1 MPKYATINT
10 TTETKVTILKLAD
23 KFNISQVQLLNE
35 MAIYFEKT
43 GVNPSD
49 LLILS
54 PADELKKFRDTIISF
69 LRKQEKDFIMPVFS
83 RIDTVAMLLT
93 KHLQK
98 EDTNNSNSLNLSVNK
113 QTNTINSTLQNS
125 NNTGIINEVD
135 NSEKNKVDNSENFTK
150 LKSEY
155 DILELKYNTICKYYK
170 NILSN
175 TENKSTGLNK
185 MPVINL
191 PLAEVNSYK
200 DYLKRL

>member
-10 TTETKVTILKLAD
+10 TTQTKVTILKLAD

-98 EDTNNSNSLNLSVNK
+98 EDSINSNSLNLSVNK
-113 QTNTINSTLQNS
+113 QTNTLNSTLQNS

-135 NSEKNKVDNSENFTK
+135 NSEKNKVDNTENFTK